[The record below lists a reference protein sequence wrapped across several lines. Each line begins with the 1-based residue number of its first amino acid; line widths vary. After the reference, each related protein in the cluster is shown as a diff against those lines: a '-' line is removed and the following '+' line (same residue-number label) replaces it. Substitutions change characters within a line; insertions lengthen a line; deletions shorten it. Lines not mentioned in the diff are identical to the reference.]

1 MCYFVNFHCCRW
13 KNSLQYESGQKA
25 WCNVTKRDWPTLQFF
40 KIWMFPWCFVQ
51 KTFKQ
56 QLVPARILCQ
66 STMEANEIKLYSG
79 QMYWFALMNVILTS
93 TEAQGV
99 INSRTGVEQDI
110 KGKRQIWLC
119 KDSKQIAKILRKQEP
134 SGLKNLIFNPIPDIL
149 KH

>member
-1 MCYFVNFHCCRW
+1 MCYFVNFHSCRW
-13 KNSLQYESGQKA
+13 KNSFQYELGQKA
-25 WCNVTKRDWPTLQFF
+25 WCNVTKSDWPTLQFF

-66 STMEANEIKLYSG
+66 STMKANEIKLYSG
-79 QMYWFALMNVILTS
+79 QMYWFALMNVTLTS

-119 KDSKQIAKILRKQEP
+119 KDSKQISTILRKQEP
-134 SGLKNLIFNPIPDIL
+134 SGLKNLIFNPTPDIL